1 MTGST
6 LKGVLLTIV
15 LTSAFLLFHYQHVF
29 LHLDD
34 PLLFDPYR
42 DGVKTYLNAAWHG
55 KFGTSATW
63 FEGMNYPYSEHIV
76 AATELPGL
84 AILMKWL
91 TPVFPSLPQ
100 YIFGITHLLLLL
112 CILLCV
118 VFLYLIF
125 KNLNLPTWFALP
137 AALGIT
143 FLAPQ
148 HMRMIPHMGLAPLFV
163 IPAVIY
169 GLLRFERKEQWGT
182 TAFLAG
188 VVFVSSLFH
197 FYFFA
202 ITVIMIS
209 LYFMF
214 SVLRQFSWQR
224 LGRWTLHYFVMVG
237 LPLAFFV
244 FWMILADEVT
254 DRSPKPAG
262 FFTYNARWESIFLS
276 MEMPL
281 YQWIDQQVIKIEKAE
296 FEGWAYVGMVAD
308 IFILAVVFR
317 WLGRRFKQP
326 ILDFFT
332 LENRQFYWPLIWMG
346 ATFAFLSCSQP
357 FATKG
362 LEFLL
367 EYSGPLRQFR
377 STGRFAWVF
386 YFVINVV
393 AFAGFYQWSARW
405 KRKPLAI
412 GVLTVCLALLCYEAV
427 IFQKSDRNY
436 HPQKLR
442 EAPNL
447 LPGQRFSEIENIDF
461 GRFQAILPIPYYNV
475 GSNNFFA
482 PGQSMVIQQS
492 LVLSYQTGLPVT
504 GAMLT
509 RSSRK
514 QAFDQLQLVTE
525 PYRSPAIFKDYKN
538 DKPLLMIYS
547 YLSVLDELHWYD
559 HLLTESKLL
568 HKTDHWDLYEVDLA
582 SFGRRIEK
590 QKEKIRQATA
600 SDSLFSHGD
609 FLSTDSLP
617 DFVFIDF
624 DEKKSPITYHG
635 SGAFAGK
642 GNEEN
647 LIFEGPLKFGK
658 QDSTYRLLAW
668 VYGDEDRFS
677 DIIFRVREQNQ
688 EGQKVSD
695 YQFGTGFQAKVFD
708 PNGWVLIDCPFTLK
722 SDGGRIQVSF
732 RLKNDDREIFTDEI
746 LILPDGAELYLHS
759 DTELWWNNRHWEK

>member
-1 MTGST
+1 
-6 LKGVLLTIV
+6 
-15 LTSAFLLFHYQHVF
+15 
-29 LHLDD
+29 
-34 PLLFDPYR
+34 
-42 DGVKTYLNAAWHG
+42 
-55 KFGTSATW
+55 
-63 FEGMNYPYSEHIV
+63 
-76 AATELPGL
+76 
-84 AILMKWL
+84 
-91 TPVFPSLPQ
+91 
-100 YIFGITHLLLLL
+100 
-112 CILLCV
+112 
-118 VFLYLIF
+118 
-125 KNLNLPTWFALP
+125 
-137 AALGIT
+137 
-143 FLAPQ
+143 
-148 HMRMIPHMGLAPLFV
+148 
-163 IPAVIY
+163 
-169 GLLRFERKEQWGT
+169 
-182 TAFLAG
+182 
-188 VVFVSSLFH
+188 
-197 FYFFA
+197 
-202 ITVIMIS
+202 MIS

-224 LGRWTLHYFVMVG
+224 LGGWALHYLVMVG

-244 FWMILADEVT
+244 FWMILADDVT

-281 YQWIDQQVIKIEKAE
+281 YQWIDQQIIKVEKAE

-346 ATFAFLSCSQP
+346 AIFAFLSCSQP

-412 GVLTVCLALLCYEAV
+412 GVLTACLALLCYEAV

-525 PYRSPAIFKDYKN
+525 PYRPPAILQDYKN

-582 SFGRRIEK
+582 SFERRIENK
-590 QKEKIRQATA
+590 KEKIQEATA

-617 DFVFIDF
+617 DFIFIDF
-624 DEKKSPITYHG
+624 DEKKSPKTYHG

-642 GNEEN
+642 GNDEN

-658 QDSTYRLLAW
+658 QDSTYHLLAW

-677 DIIFRVREQNQ
+677 DIIFRVREENR

-746 LILPDGAELYLHS
+746 LILPDGAELYRHS
-759 DTELWWNNRHWEK
+759 DAELWWNNRHWEK